1 MYIYKSGIKVIDDA
15 LGGLESGANI
25 LILIPSLSSGD
36 LLGYSISKPRNG
48 EFSILLSTESPS
60 IDLEEKLELSQVQ
73 KSHMGI
79 IDTVTKLTSPET
91 ADSVRVKY
99 VPSASDLTGIGI
111 KFTRMVEEIFRGDFS
126 DDELEMFPPPIRF
139 YVNSLSTLL
148 MYRRVEVL
156 YQFLHVITTK
166 LKKMEA
172 LGVYVLNK
180 ESFDERTISL
190 MKQLMNVVIDVK
202 RDSNQEFLSVNGL
215 SGVPSDW
222 IAYRFENGN
231 LVME

>member
-15 LGGLESGANI
+15 LGGLESGTNI
-25 LILIPSLSSGD
+25 LILAPSLSSGN
-36 LLGYSISKPRNG
+36 LLGYSISKPQSG
-48 EFSILLSTESPS
+48 EFSILLSTDSSS
-60 IDLEEKLELSQVQ
+60 IDLDEILELSLVQ
-73 KSHMGI
+73 KSHTGI
-79 IDTVTKLTSPET
+79 IDTVTKLSSPEA

-99 VPSASDLTGIGI
+99 VASASDLTGIGI
-111 KFTRMVEEIFRGDFS
+111 KFSRMVEEMFRGDFS
-126 DDELEMFPPPIRF
+126 EDELEIFPPPIRF
-139 YVNSLSTLL
+139 YINSLSTLL

-166 LKKMEA
+166 LKKVEA
-172 LGVYVLNK
+172 LGVYVLNR

-190 MKQLMNVVIDVK
+190 MKQLMNVVIDVRK
-202 RDSNQEFLSVNGL
+202 DSNQEFFSISGL
-215 SGVPSDW
+215 SGVTSDW